1 MKSILA
7 FIFVLLSAVFN
18 VFAQGAGSNGNEEIT
33 ATYVIGDITLVDAAK
48 TQLQLKTPAGEF
60 TILLSEKTKYLQL
73 APGETSI
80 AKASPIEL
88 EKVSAGDRVLARGR
102 VSVEQKTVQA
112 AQIVLMK
119 KEDISKRLERERDE
133 WRKGIVGRIT
143 AIDSQT
149 SEITVSVRAPKE
161 ERRVV
166 LSIPANLRI
175 RRYPPDA
182 VKLHDA
188 RPSSFSELK
197 IGDVVRGRGA
207 GSPDGKRFTPEEII
221 AGSFRMS
228 GGKITALDS
237 AKGEIV
243 INNILTKQPLTI
255 SVTPDSVVRRI
266 LPRHATLLMEGNS
279 KEGGQEVVDSLP
291 VISFKELKVGDT
303 ILISSTIGKTESKV
317 TAIIVAAGAETI
329 INAAQKANTQGNR
342 GGIAASLGLSSNAL
356 DGAIGMP

>member
-1 MKSILA
+1 MKSIIA
-7 FIFVLLSAVFN
+7 VIFVVLSAVFN
-18 VFAQGAGSNGNEEIT
+18 VFAQGAATNGNEEIT
-33 ATYVIGDITLVDAAK
+33 ATYVIGDITRVDSAK
-48 TQLQLKTPAGEF
+48 TQLQLKTLAGEF
-60 TILLSEKTKYLQL
+60 TILLNEKTKYLQL

-80 AKASPIEL
+80 SKASPIEL

-119 KEDISKRLERERDE
+119 KEDISKRLERERDK

-143 AIDSQT
+143 SINSSAN
-149 SEITVSVRAPKE
+149 EITINVRAPKE

-166 LSIPANLRI
+166 LSIPANLPI
-175 RRYPPDA
+175 RRYLPDS
-182 VKLHDA
+182 VKLDDA
-188 RPSSFSELK
+188 RPSSFGELK
-197 IGDVVRGRGA
+197 IGDVVRARGE

-228 GGKITALDS
+228 GGKITSLDS

-266 LPRHATLLMEGNS
+266 LPRHATLLMEG
-279 KEGGQEVVDSLP
+279 GQEVVDSLP
-291 VISFKELKVGDT
+291 VISFSELKVGDT
-303 ILISSTIGKTESKV
+303 ILISSTTGKTESRV

-329 INAAQKANTQGNR
+329 INAAQKANAQGNR